1 MPVKAWFLAGLI
13 LFSSVAATAQKI
25 QKIKMQELAAY
36 AATSDSVLV
45 INFWATFCKPCVE
58 EIPYLLKIC
67 KKYKGQKVKLL
78 LVSLDPP
85 ADYPVN
91 ISTFVQKRKFSATNL
106 WLDETDADYFCP
118 QIDKKWSGSIPA
130 TLIVHKAMNY
140 RSFFEQ
146 PFKQAEFE
154 SVLKTALGL

>member
-13 LFSSVAATAQKI
+13 LFSTFFVNAQKLQKI
-25 QKIKMQELAAY
+25 QMKELAAY
-36 AATSDSVLV
+36 AAVSDSVLV

-67 KKYKGQKVKLL
+67 KKYKSQKVKLV

-85 ADYPVN
+85 SEYPAKVKAYIKKN
-91 ISTFVQKRKFSATNL
+91 KFTAINF
-106 WLDETDADYFCP
+106 WLAETDADYFCP

-130 TLIVHKAMNY
+130 TLIVNKARNY

-146 PFKQAEFE
+146 PFKEAEFE
-154 SVLKTALGL
+154 SILKTALGL

>member
-1 MPVKAWFLAGLI
+1 MPVKALFLAGLI
-13 LFSSVAATAQKI
+13 LRCSFFADAQKI
-25 QKIKMQELAAY
+25 QKIQMKELAAY

-67 KKYKGQKVKLL
+67 KKYAGQKVKLL
-78 LVSLDPP
+78 LVSLDPQSEYP
-85 ADYPVN
+85 AK
-91 ISTFVQKRKFSATNL
+91 IRAFVKKKKFNTTNL
-106 WLDETDADYFCP
+106 WLAETDADYFCP

-130 TLIVHKAMNY
+130 TLIVNKANNY
-140 RSFFEQ
+140 RVFFEQ
-146 PFKQAEFE
+146 PFKEAEFE

>member
-13 LFSSVAATAQKI
+13 VHFVFTAEAQKI
-25 QKIKMQELAAY
+25 QKIQMKELAAY
-36 AATSDSVLV
+36 AAQSDSILV

-67 KKYKGQKVKLL
+67 KKYSTQKVKLL

-85 ADYPVN
+85 SEYPARLKAFIKKN
-91 ISTFVQKRKFSATNL
+91 KFATTNL
-106 WLDETDADYFCP
+106 WLAETDADYFCP
-118 QIDKKWSGSIPA
+118 LIDQKWSGSIPA
-130 TLIVHKAMNY
+130 TLIVNKTLKY

-146 PFKQAEFE
+146 PFKETEFE
-154 SVLKTALGL
+154 AVLKTALGL

>member
-1 MPVKAWFLAGLI
+1 MPVKTWFLTGLI
-13 LFSSVAATAQKI
+13 LFSSVAANAQKI
-25 QKIKMQELAAY
+25 QKIKMKELAVY
-36 AATSDSVLV
+36 ASGSDSVLV

-78 LVSLDPP
+78 LVSLDAP
-85 ADYPVN
+85 AEFPAK
-91 ISTFVQKRKFSATNL
+91 IRAFVKKKKFTATNY
-106 WLDETDADYFCP
+106 WLAETDADYFCP

-130 TLIVHKAMNY
+130 TLIVNKAKNY
-140 RSFFEQ
+140 RGFFEQ
-146 PFKQAEFE
+146 PFKEAEFE